1 MTADACKESKSPPRL
16 SRPFAWFLCLLL
28 VGGMGGSRWTGLAAL
43 ALFADG
49 SGSSIAACDGR
60 LAADC
65 AASHEG
71 GSSSQSSD
79 SQGSDSQ
86 SSDSQA
92 HSDLE
97 PVEALAVPELQIHH
111 GSADSIEISTPYSGK
126 WRCIFSSPEPR
137 PAERV

>member
-1 MTADACKESKSPPRL
+1 MTADASKETKSPPRL
-16 SRPFAWFLCLLL
+16 SRSFAWFLCLLL

-49 SGSSIAACDGR
+49 SGSNIEVCEGH

-65 AASHEG
+65 DASHEG
-71 GSSSQSSD
+71 GCSSQSSD

-86 SSDSQA
+86 NSDSQA

-97 PVEALAVPELQIHH
+97 PVEALAVPELQIHQA
-111 GSADSIEISTPYSGK
+111 SLDSIEISTPYSGK
-126 WRCIFSSPEPR
+126 RRSIFSSPEPR